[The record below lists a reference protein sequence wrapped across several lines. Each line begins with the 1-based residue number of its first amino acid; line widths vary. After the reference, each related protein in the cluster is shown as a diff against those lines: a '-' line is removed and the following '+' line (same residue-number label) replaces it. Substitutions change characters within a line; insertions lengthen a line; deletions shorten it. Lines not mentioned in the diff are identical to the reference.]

1 MSPPLSPRARRR
13 LLLLAALAA
22 AAGLSLLYRF
32 APTGD
37 SFYPRCLFHT
47 VTGLHC
53 PGCGT
58 TRCLHALLHGRPR
71 EAVAY
76 NALALLALPFLL
88 FWAGRWSVAFLRGV
102 PLRSRPLPR
111 WAYVL
116 LVGAV
121 LAFWV
126 LRNLNVPPFD
136 ALAPHPLQASEGP
149 GRARSAAE

>member
-1 MSPPLSPRARRR
+1 MPQPLSLAARRR

-32 APTGD
+32 APTED

-53 PGCGT
+53 PGCGS
-58 TRCLHALLHGRPR
+58 TRCLHALLHGQLRQ
-71 EAVAY
+71 AAAY
-76 NALALLALPFLL
+76 NALVLLALPFLL
-88 FWAGRWSVAFLRGV
+88 FWAGRWSVGFLRGR
-102 PLRSRPLPR
+102 PPRARPLPG
-111 WAYVL
+111 WAYL
-116 LVGAV
+116 LLAGAV

-136 ALAPHPLQASEGP
+136 ALAPHPL
-149 GRARSAAE
+149 